1 MIKTTRTNKYGINVL
16 SICVEDVW
24 FRYSGTKNYILE
36 EFSFKKIEPGTIGI
50 LGTNGC
56 GKSTFL
62 KLIGGI
68 YSPSL
73 GKIRMNEKKLN
84 ERKKTERIIYVPE
97 NARLFLIGPTPKK
110 DLNRIIQDPNQV
122 DKLLDE
128 HQFTHLANKK
138 LYNLSE
144 GQRRLVAI
152 FNAFQIPSSI
162 IILDEPTIGLD
173 AKGRELLFY
182 LFEQA
187 KRQGKIV
194 FVASNDPRIFPKL
207 GELVIIRNGRLFQR
221 GLPKDILYNL
231 EESSELIPNQI
242 PRLIR
247 SLELQLERKLPRCL
261 TAAELNL
268 NLKNGRFL

>member
-1 MIKTTRTNKYGINVL
+1 ML

-36 EFSFKKIEPGTIGI
+36 EFSLEKIEPGTIGI

-73 GKIRMNEKKLN
+73 GKIRMNKKKLN
-84 ERKKTERIIYVPE
+84 EIKKTERIIYVPE

-110 DLNRIIQDPNQV
+110 DLNRIIQNQDQV

-187 KRQGKIV
+187 KTQGKIV

-207 GELVIIRNGRLFQR
+207 DELVIIRNGRLFQR
-221 GLPKDILYNL
+221 GLPEDILYNL

-247 SLELQLERKLPRCL
+247 SLELQLERNLPRCL

-268 NLKNGRFL
+268 KLKDGRFL